1 MCDCKLDDSGS
12 VNGKEDSKAAAC
24 TKAEELQPKCN
35 PVPAHCGVW
44 GGVGWEGRPWSKEPW
59 V

>member
-1 MCDCKLDDSGS
+1 MCDCKLDASGA

-35 PVPAHCGVW
+35 PVHACYGVR
-44 GGVGWEGRPWSKEPW
+44 GVGWEGRPWSKEPW